1 MKIISWLILILIVV
15 LGTAGQLSLKY
26 AFQSPSSDKKKNN
39 SSIRDLLFS
48 LYFWIW
54 FISYVAVTVLWLFVL
69 RNLPLSQAFPA
80 LGLTF
85 ALVPLASYYF
95 LQEKVVFSQWLG
107 IAIIVAGVVLV
118 AQT

>member
-1 MKIISWLILILIVV
+1 MKIISWLILLIIVV

-26 AFQSPSSDKKKNN
+26 AFQSPNSVNKNN
-39 SSIRDLLFS
+39 SFIPDLLFS
-48 LYFWIW
+48 VYFWIW
-54 FISYVAVTVLWLFVL
+54 LISYVAVTGLWLFVL

-95 LQEKVVFSQWLG
+95 LREKVVLSQWLG
-107 IAIIVAGVVLV
+107 IVIIVAGVVLV
-118 AQT
+118 SQT